1 MSARRNK
8 KERGASQGRESQG
21 GGRRGRSGA
30 GDERSDEGNERSGA
44 GEAQGGA
51 AARGFYVYCVGERT
65 ELARVFEEELPDA
78 IEPDASLEM
87 LTDDELSAVAS
98 SVPLSDYDEENLT
111 ARLADAEWIAVRAM
125 RHERVVEHFARR
137 AGVVPLRFGT
147 IYLRRA
153 GVAGM
158 LAEKKGELRATVERL
173 RGKEEWGVNVYWDRA
188 KLLESI
194 VELSARLRE
203 LSARAGS
210 VAPGQAYLLRKQVD
224 ALRADEAREEL
235 SRATREIER
244 RLGEASEASVRL
256 QVSKA
261 EAAERRELSAKFAF
275 LVARARFK
283 EFRAAAESLA
293 RERADA
299 GLRLELAGPLP
310 AYSFV
315 SGSTES

>member
-8 KERGASQGRESQG
+8 KDKVES
-21 GGRRGRSGA
+21 
-30 GDERSDEGNERSGA
+30 
-44 GEAQGGA
+44 
-51 AARGFYVYCVGERT
+51 ARGFYVYCVGARE
-65 ELARVFEEELPDA
+65 ELARLFEGELPEA
-78 IEPDASLEM
+78 IEPDAPLEM
-87 LTDDELSAVAS
+87 LAGDELAAVAS

-111 ARLADAEWIAVRAM
+111 ARLTDAEWIAVRAM
-125 RHERVVEHFARR
+125 RHERVVERFARR

-147 IYLRRA
+147 IYLRRE

-158 LAEKKGELRATVERL
+158 LAEKQGELRAAVERL
-173 RGKEEWGVNVYWDRA
+173 RGKEEWSVNVYWDRA
-188 KLLESI
+188 KLLASI
-194 VELSARLRE
+194 VELSPRLRE
-203 LSARAGS
+203 LSKRAGS
-210 VAPGQAYLLRKQVD
+210 VSPGQAYLMRKQVD

-244 RLGEASEASVRL
+244 ALSEASAASVRL

-275 LVARARFK
+275 LVERARFK
-283 EFRAAAESLA
+283 EFRAAAERLA

-315 SGSTES
+315 AES